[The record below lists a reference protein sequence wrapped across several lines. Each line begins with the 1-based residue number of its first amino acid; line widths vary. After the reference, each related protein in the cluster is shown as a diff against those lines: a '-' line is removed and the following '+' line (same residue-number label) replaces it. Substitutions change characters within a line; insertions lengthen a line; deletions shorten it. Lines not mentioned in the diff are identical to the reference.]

1 MNRLIGISTSCLYY
15 WVPQKDWIIEQLGI
29 VTILKKYVSRVELYL
44 TVEDILTFET
54 VHFEQYKKV
63 TKGLSLSLHLPS
75 LSSESFQLVNLFEK
89 IQGLIE
95 KLNIEYVVWHSD
107 DFANTEIKVGEI
119 LPTFKFGLE
128 NSDIRKFGFQHLKD
142 ISLLGTYPIILDI
155 DHIDELRK
163 NSLNNEMSGLKNKI
177 LGIHFSTPTST
188 YFKNHIDLSTTHFPF
203 SRSGNNP
210 PKILPKNIPIV
221 IEGLFPNLDYKLIKE
236 EVALVK
242 KTIFLK

>member
-1 MNRLIGISTSCLYY
+1 MNKLIGISTSCLYY
-15 WVPQKDWIIEQLGI
+15 WVPQKDWVTEQLGI
-29 VTILKKYVSRVELYL
+29 ITLLRNYVSRVELYL
-44 TVEDILTFET
+44 TAEDILTFGT
-54 VHFEQYKKV
+54 VHFEQYREA
-63 TKGLSLSLHLPS
+63 TEGLSLSLHLPS
-75 LSSESFQLVNLFEK
+75 LSQESFQLATIFEK
-89 IQGLIE
+89 IVELMK

-155 DHIDELRK
+155 DHIEELKK
-163 NSLNNEMSGLKNKI
+163 NSLNGEIAELKNKI
-177 LGIHFSTPTST
+177 LGIHFSTPTSV
-188 YFKNHIDLSTTHFPF
+188 YFQNHINLPTTHFPF

-210 PKILPKNIPIV
+210 PKILPKNTPIV
-221 IEGLFPNLDYKLIKE
+221 IEGLFPNLEYKLIEE

-242 KTIFLK
+242 KIYFS